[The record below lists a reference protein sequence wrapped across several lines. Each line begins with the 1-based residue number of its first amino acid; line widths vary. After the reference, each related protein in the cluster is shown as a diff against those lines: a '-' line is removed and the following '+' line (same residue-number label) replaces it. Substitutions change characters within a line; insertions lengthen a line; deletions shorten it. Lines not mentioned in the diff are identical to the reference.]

1 MEVKEKIIAII
12 DTIRPFLISDG
23 GDTEFV
29 KFEDG
34 IVYIKITGACLN
46 CDMLDITISSII
58 KETLMDEIKEV
69 KDVVAI

>member
-23 GDTEFV
+23 GDAEFV

-46 CDMLDITISSII
+46 CDMLDITISNVI